1 MKPSDYLK
9 LDSALRVE
17 HGAFRSSSKAKPVES
32 EPEKE
37 KSNDEIFNE
46 VFKDYVPGLNRLL
59 RAMEAEEEKVVPLLT
74 SSDNLHTIAD
84 AMRYAVDTTAKWSDA
99 RLQRRH
105 EIIKER
111 GVKHYY
117 RMMFTVLVISSIIN
131 LSIRGILLYAMFR
144 LAGWVLL

>member
-32 EPEKE
+32 EPKKE

-59 RAMEAEEEKVVPLLT
+59 RAMEADEEANVPLLT
-74 SSDNLHTIAD
+74 SSENLHTIAD
-84 AMRYAVDTTAKWSDA
+84 AIRYTVDTTVKWNDA
-99 RLQRRH
+99 SLQRRH
-105 EIIKER
+105 RIIKEH
-111 GVKHYY
+111 GVQFYY
-117 RMMFTVLVISSIIN
+117 RMKFTVLVINSIIK